1 MKRSLY
7 SGLTM
12 AVLAAVACASAAT
25 AAEPGG
31 GMPQLD
37 YHYFSPQIVW
47 LVISFVVLYAIMS
60 QLAIPRISET
70 LEKRQG
76 KIQGDL
82 DAAEKASEET
92 RALVDAYEKR
102 LADAREA
109 ARRLQRERGE
119 ADSAE
124 ATQRLAAL
132 GEKLGA
138 QVAEAEKRIDGQRSQ
153 ALAGLEQMASDI
165 AASAYDKLAG
175 HQADAGALSAKVA
188 SAAKG
193 GAR

>member
-7 SGLTM
+7 GL
-12 AVLAAVACASAAT
+12 LATASFAIAGASAAT

-37 YHYFSPQIVW
+37 YHYFSPQIIW

-60 QLAIPRISET
+60 QVAIPRISET

-109 ARRLQRERGE
+109 ARGLQRERAE
-119 ADSAE
+119 SDSAE
-124 ATQRLAAL
+124 ATARLTAL

-153 ALAGLEQMASDI
+153 ALAGLEQMAGDI
-165 AASAYDKLAG
+165 AASAYAKLAG
-175 HQADAGALSAKVA
+175 QAADTGALGAKVV
-188 SAAKG
+188 AAKG
-193 GAR
+193 DVR